1 LFPIILDIERNK
13 VYRKPVFEAVAYT
26 SDRFFNPQDPIMD
39 VYTKNSDL
47 PAMSESFSDLL
58 LLKVIL

>member
-1 LFPIILDIERNK
+1 MLDIKGNK
-13 VYRKPVFEAVAYT
+13 VYRKSAFGAMAYT
-26 SDRFFNPQDPIMD
+26 SDRFFNLHCPIMN
-39 VYTKNSDL
+39 VYTREFNL